1 MFGNAK
7 APTTPHGMIHELVD
21 KTEITDQLES
31 SKKIT
36 LDSKSLRKHF
46 TDDKLKVL
54 IGTILTDGSVT
65 YRETDLNLKK

>member
-1 MFGNAK
+1 MSLE
-7 APTTPHGMIHELVD
+7 THELVA
-21 KTEITDQLES
+21 KTDISDQLES

-46 TDDKLKVL
+46 TDDKLKIL